1 MILSTGMGTYAQ
13 SDTGSHPSANK
24 PVNYQ
29 YVFATSFPKQ
39 YQVADSIF
47 FELAKTDTAIASRAI
62 DDMHAAVIQTGLT
75 QIVFLLVGLDFLVV
89 IMAIIL
95 FPFLWKD

>member
-1 MILSTGMGTYAQ
+1 MILSTGIGTYAQ
-13 SDTGSHPSANK
+13 PGAGSHPSANR

-47 FELAKTDTAIASRAI
+47 FELAKTDTAITKGENDSCGR
-62 DDMHAAVIQTGLT
+62 M
-75 QIVFLLVGLDFLVV
+75 
-89 IMAIIL
+89 MA
-95 FPFLWKD
+95 FK